1 MLEVSDEMESV
12 EPDSIVDR
20 IKLKITT
27 AIGYLLPL
35 IVSIPPMAAWGG
47 IMTVPFIVYL
57 ILMMS
62 NLIENPPF
70 PNLLNPYTLTITI
83 IQIIAI
89 LFLIWSV
96 VYLRKE
102 KTEGIVTSGPY
113 SFVRHP
119 QYLSLI
125 ILTAIMTY
133 QSVWII
139 LHTDGFGWLSPDET
153 KVLWLL
159 MLTAYAVIAVIEE
172 MHLQKNFDSQWGEYR
187 NRVGFL
193 IPFFK
198 YKSYSVEMLSGI
210 IIPYA
215 ILEILLYLTA
225 LTA

>member
-1 MLEVSDEMESV
+1 MRDEMKSV
-12 EPDSIVDR
+12 ELDSILDR
-20 IKLKITT
+20 IKLKNTT
-27 AIGYLLPL
+27 RIGYVLPL
-35 IVSIPPMAAWGG
+35 IISIPPKTAWGG
-47 IMTVPFIVYL
+47 LMTVPFFVYL
-57 ILMMS
+57 VMMMF
-62 NLIENPPF
+62 NLTENPPL
-70 PNLLNPYTLTITI
+70 PNYFAWTTIV
-83 IQIIAI
+83 QIAAI

-102 KTEGIVTSGPY
+102 KTEGLVTSGPY
-113 SFVRHP
+113 RFVRHP
-119 QYLSLI
+119 QYLSVI
-125 ILTAIMTY
+125 ILSTFMTTH
-133 QSVWII
+133 SVW
-139 LHTDGFGWLSPDET
+139 LLQYTNGRGWLNIDGT
-153 KVLWLL
+153 RILWLL

-215 ILEILLYLTA
+215 ILEILLSLTA